1 MQTSA
6 PRAAGPAAG
15 SVLTGVVRAVR
26 PKQWVKNVL
35 VYAAPAA
42 AGLAGNGPVMLRTT
56 AALVGFIAVSSA
68 IYLVNDVRDL
78 EVDRAHPTKRHR
90 PIASGQV
97 PVPLAVAVAVA
108 GFLVA
113 TLVCVRIGSWEL
125 FAVLATYA
133 LLNIGYSFGLKH
145 VPLVELFILA
155 SGFVL
160 RTLAGAVAVDVN
172 VSSWF
177 VIVVSAGALH
187 VAVSKR
193 MGELVRTQADGT
205 EGRPVLAHYTR
216 PQLREIRTVAIGV
229 ALAAYLLW
237 AFDHAAGAA
246 VPVVYEVSAVPFAL
260 ALFRFAAAA
269 QREADAES
277 PEEILLRDR
286 ALLVYGAAWALLF
299 GIGLWMG
306 TP

>member
-1 MQTSA
+1 MQTSV
-6 PRAAGPAAG
+6 PRAADPSARSTLAG
-15 SVLTGVVRAVR
+15 LVRAAR
-26 PKQWVKNVL
+26 PTQWIKNVL

-42 AGLAGNGPVMLRTT
+42 AGLLGNWPVMKRTT
-56 AALVGFIAVSSA
+56 AALVAFIAVSAA
-68 IYLVNDVRDL
+68 IYLVNDVRDV
-78 EVDRAHPTKRHR
+78 EVDRAHPSKRHR

-97 PVPLAVAVAVA
+97 PVTLAVAVAVV
-108 GFLVA
+108 GFLAA
-113 TLVCVRIGSWEL
+113 TLVCVVVGSWEL

-133 LLNIGYSFGLKH
+133 VLNVGYSFGLKH

-160 RTLAGAVAVDVN
+160 RTLAGAVAVDVV

-177 VIVVSAGALH
+177 LIVVSAGALH

-193 MGELVRTQADGT
+193 LGELVRTRAEGVD
-205 EGRPVLAHYTR
+205 GRPVLAHYGR
-216 PQLREIRTVAIGV
+216 AQLREVRTVAIGV
-229 ALAAYLLW
+229 ALTAYLLW
-237 AFDHAAGAA
+237 AFDQAAGAA
-246 VPVVYEVSAVPFAL
+246 APVIYELSAIPFAL

-277 PEEILLRDR
+277 PEEILLRDP
-286 ALLVYGAAWALLF
+286 AMLAYGAAWALLF
-299 GIGLWMG
+299 GIGLLLG